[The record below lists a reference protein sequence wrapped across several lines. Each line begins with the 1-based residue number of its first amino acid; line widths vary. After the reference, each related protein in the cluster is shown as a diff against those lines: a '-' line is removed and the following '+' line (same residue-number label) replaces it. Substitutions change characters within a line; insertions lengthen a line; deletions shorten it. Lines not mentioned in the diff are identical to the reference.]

1 MLAPSLS
8 GALLVRSASKAEWL
22 KPGLVGRVKRS
33 KGEERLRRA
42 KLPDSWED
50 NQRARSVLGI
60 LYDCYPSGGRDGLS
74 SLWNYIATMA
84 QLFES
89 APVNASY
96 QLIVDHYETAV
107 SLQERIVTRVRQR
120 NLSTKG
126 DDEFLEHLNA
136 VLARVRQR
144 LAQADQRN

>member
-1 MLAPSLS
+1 
-8 GALLVRSASKAEWL
+8 
-22 KPGLVGRVKRS
+22 
-33 KGEERLRRA
+33 
-42 KLPDSWED
+42 
-50 NQRARSVLGI
+50 
-60 LYDCYPSGGRDGLS
+60 
-74 SLWNYIATMA
+74 MA
-84 QLFES
+84 QLLES

-120 NLSTKG
+120 GLSTKS

-136 VLARVRQR
+136 VLARARQR